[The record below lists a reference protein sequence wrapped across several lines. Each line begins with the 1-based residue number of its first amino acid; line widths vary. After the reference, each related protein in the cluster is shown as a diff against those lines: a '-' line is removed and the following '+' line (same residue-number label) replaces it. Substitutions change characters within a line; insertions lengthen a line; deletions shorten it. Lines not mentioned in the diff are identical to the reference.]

1 MKFNFD
7 ELTERRGTASV
18 KWDSDSDSDILPLWV
33 ADMDFRTAPA
43 VTEALLRRVRSGIF
57 GYVNVPDSYYEAL
70 TRWFE
75 TRHGWYIP
83 RERVIYTSGV
93 VPAISAIIKALVK
106 PGEGVIIQTPAY
118 NCFFSS
124 VRNNK
129 AVMVE
134 NKLKRVER
142 GDGFTYEIDF
152 EDLERCAAMPT
163 TKMLLLCNPQN
174 PTGRVWRREEL
185 ERVRDICARHGVRVV
200 SDEIHC
206 EVVHKGYKFIP
217 YATVDSSAVICC
229 SPSKAFNT
237 AGLQIANIVSPDGGT
252 QALIDRAINDNE
264 VCDVNP
270 FGVVGLIAAYNE
282 GGEWLDD
289 LNRYLD
295 ANYEYLRE
303 RFRREFPELKVC
315 DSEATYLSWI
325 DIRPLG
331 IGSEALEEKLKETV
345 KVHINGGL
353 MYGDDG
359 YIRINYAC
367 PRLRLEEAMNRL
379 IRGLL
384 QLEINSTDNK
394 SY

>member
-18 KWDSDSDSDILPLWV
+18 KWDSDADNDMLPLWV

-43 VTEALLRRVRSGIF
+43 VTEALLRRVESGIF
-57 GYVNVPDSYYEAL
+57 GYVNVPDAYYDAL
-70 TRWFE
+70 VSWFDK
-75 TRHGWYIP
+75 RHGWLID
-83 RERVIYTSGV
+83 RDRVIYTSGV

-129 AVMVE
+129 AWIVE
-134 NKLKRVER
+134 NKLRRIEVGSR
-142 GDGFTYEIDF
+142 FTYEMDF
-152 EDLERCAAMPT
+152 EDLERCASNPQT
-163 TKMLLLCNPQN
+163 RMLLLCNPQN
-174 PTGRVWRREEL
+174 PTGRVWTREEM
-185 ERVRDICARHGVRVV
+185 EQVRDICARNNVVVV

-206 EVVHKGYKFIP
+206 ELVHDGYRYTP
-217 YATVDSSAVICC
+217 YATVDPAAVVCC

-237 AGLQIANIVSPDGGT
+237 AGLQIANIVCPDAKT

-270 FGVVGLIAAYNE
+270 FGVEGLIAAYNQ
-282 GGEWLDD
+282 GGEWLDA
-289 LNRYLD
+289 LNNYLD
-295 ANYEYLRE
+295 MNYAYLRKRLGSE
-303 RFRREFPELKVC
+303 LPELKVC

-325 DIRPLG
+325 DIKPLG
-331 IGSEALEEKLKETV
+331 IGSEELEEKLKV
-345 KVHINGGL
+345 SAKVHINGGL

-359 YIRINYAC
+359 CIRVNYAC
-367 PRLRLEEAMNRL
+367 PRARLEEALNRL
-379 IRGLL
+379 IPAIRALV
-384 QLEINSTDNK
+384 N
-394 SY
+394 